1 MYIRSMFLQQLA
13 GNQRGTTGLLV
24 TCVSH
29 HMTDMQFSN
38 VADSV
43 VKTNKLNVEDIKLL
57 LGEYS

>member
-1 MYIRSMFLQQLA
+1 MYIRSMYLQQLA

-38 VADSV
+38 VLDPIA
-43 VKTNKLNVEDIKLL
+43 KTNGLNANDIKLL
-57 LGEYS
+57 IGE